1 MYNSVINKMDLDMVN
16 TNWELV
22 TQKQVQIIV
31 AQKWCECYEIP
42 DEDWKSVFKHYA
54 EIKDAKNE
62 SFSI

>member
-1 MYNSVINKMDLDMVN
+1 MVN

-42 DEDWKSVFKHYA
+42 DEHWKSVFKHYA
-54 EIKDAKNE
+54 EIKDAQTE